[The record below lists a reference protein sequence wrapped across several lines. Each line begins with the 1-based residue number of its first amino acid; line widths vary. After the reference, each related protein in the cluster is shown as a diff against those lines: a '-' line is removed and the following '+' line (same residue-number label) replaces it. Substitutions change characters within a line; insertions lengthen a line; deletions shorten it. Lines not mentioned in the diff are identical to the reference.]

1 MHNAMQTPTI
11 NPETGTIYSRA
22 ELREAFEA
30 VQDATNWKL
39 PINAAIPEY
48 MRDVT
53 EQAVIFFA
61 GCRPVFTPV
70 NPKARKAARRLNVQ
84 AVGYYAAVGA

>member
-1 MHNAMQTPTI
+1 MSSQQKPI
-11 NPETGTIYSRA
+11 NKETGTIYSRA

-30 VQDATNWKL
+30 VQDATNWKN
-39 PINAAIPEY
+39 PIDAAIPEWQ
-48 MRDVT
+48 RDVV

-70 NPKARKAARRLNVQ
+70 NPTAKKAVRRLNVK

>member
-1 MHNAMQTPTI
+1 MRNLMNSRMI

-22 ELREAFEA
+22 ELHEAFEA
-30 VQDATNWKL
+30 VQDETNWKM

-48 MRDVT
+48 MRDVV
-53 EQAVIFFA
+53 EQAVIFYA
-61 GCRPVFTPV
+61 GCRPTFTPI
-70 NPKARKAARRLNVQ
+70 NPRARKAARRLNVK